1 MAFSTILIL
10 IFMIMFWLFRAIV
23 AVCTQYSI
31 DIIGIFAY
39 NLTLEIS
46 ISFIIIICIVLVAKR
61 KIIGALAYTLIYGMY
76 FGEHFFNEFIKLIN
90 GETLSIEMTSNL
102 VCDLCAI
109 LLALFCLMDSI
120 VLRVRNKDSKHKTTE
135 WYFEKN
141 EYDKEL
147 EKRDKRDDKNQYKFY

>member
-61 KIIGALAYTLIYGMY
+61 KIIGALAYTLIYGIY

-90 GETLSIEMTSNL
+90 GQTLSIEMTSNL

>member
-120 VLRVRNKDSKHKTTE
+120 VLIVRNKDSKHKTTE

>member
-61 KIIGALAYTLIYGMY
+61 KIIGALAYILIYGMY

-90 GETLSIEMTSNL
+90 GQTLSIEMTSNL

>member
-1 MAFSTILIL
+1 
-10 IFMIMFWLFRAIV
+10 MIMFWLFRAIV

>member
-120 VLRVRNKDSKHKTTE
+120 VFRVRNKDSKHKTTE

>member
-1 MAFSTILIL
+1 
-10 IFMIMFWLFRAIV
+10 MIMFWLFRAIV

-39 NLTLEIS
+39 KLTLEIS

>member
-76 FGEHFFNEFIKLIN
+76 FGEHFFYEFIKLIN

-120 VLRVRNKDSKHKTTE
+120 VLRIRNKDSKHKTTE

>member
-120 VLRVRNKDSKHKTTE
+120 VLRIRNKDSKHKTTE

>member
-1 MAFSTILIL
+1 
-10 IFMIMFWLFRAIV
+10 MFWLFRAIV

-76 FGEHFFNEFIKLIN
+76 FGEHFFYEFIKLIN

-120 VLRVRNKDSKHKTTE
+120 VLRIRNKDSKHKTTE

>member
-10 IFMIMFWLFRAIV
+10 IFMIIFWLFRAIV